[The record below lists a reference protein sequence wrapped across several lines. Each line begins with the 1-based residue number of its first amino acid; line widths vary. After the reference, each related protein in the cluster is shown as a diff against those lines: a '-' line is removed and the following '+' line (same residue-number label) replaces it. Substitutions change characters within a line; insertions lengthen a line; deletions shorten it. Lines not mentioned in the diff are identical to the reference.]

1 MSRFK
6 VLLEDGLAGVA
17 SLTNITLM
25 RSAFKMGVNMVIE
38 LANRAEAL
46 EA

>member
-1 MSRFK
+1 M
-6 VLLEDGLAGVA
+6 LLEDGLAGVA
-17 SLTNITLM
+17 GLTNITLV
-25 RSAFKMGVNMVIE
+25 RSAFEMGVNMVIE